1 MTTTVDSKTRQVE
14 IAPTDNCE
22 DETCRTFVLHNEDHT
37 LGNALRYMIM
47 KNPQV
52 DLCGYSV
59 PHPSEKKINL
69 RIQTR
74 GAAAID
80 VLKEGLSQLVTVCD
94 HIHSTFESSV
104 SQYKKVNPASEST
117 EQPEPM
123 DT

>member
-1 MTTTVDSKTRQVE
+1 MTATVDSKTRQVE

-22 DETCRTFVLHNEDHT
+22 DETCKTFVLHNEDHT

-74 GAAAID
+74 GTSATD
-80 VLKEGLSQLVTVCD
+80 VLKQGLSELTTVCD
-94 HIHSTFESSV
+94 HILTTFETSV
-104 SQYKKVNPASEST
+104 VYYKEMNPSSESK
-117 EQPEPM
+117 EHPEPM